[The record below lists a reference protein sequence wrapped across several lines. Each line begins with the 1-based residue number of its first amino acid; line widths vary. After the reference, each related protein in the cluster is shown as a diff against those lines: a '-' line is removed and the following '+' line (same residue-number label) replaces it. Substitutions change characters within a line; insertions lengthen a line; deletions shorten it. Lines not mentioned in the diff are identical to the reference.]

1 MLACLLLL
9 KTHLVCVW
17 VFKFC
22 FLAFR
27 VYILVVHSSAME
39 IRPDGCD
46 NQPFGKLHTHY
57 ISENQRTYVYL
68 DAFICWII
76 FVAAKWLRFQ
86 WSSYLECQPENSS
99 PRKSKACSELL
110 CQTWW
115 TWRQSKGHPAF
126 LYLPLV
132 FSLVLISM
140 DIIFLISWLSTPPQW
155 KLHKEREFFC
165 LV

>member
-57 ISENQRTYVYL
+57 ILENQCTYVYL

-76 FVAAKWLRFQ
+76 LVASKWLGFL
-86 WSSYLECQPENSS
+86 SSYLECQLENSFH
-99 PRKSKACSELL
+99 RKSMACSILSTAECGDRIKLN
-110 CQTWW
+110 
-115 TWRQSKGHPAF
+115 AF

-132 FSLVLISM
+132 FPIVLVIT
-140 DIIFLISWLSTPPQW
+140 DILL
-155 KLHKEREFFC
+155 
-165 LV
+165 